1 MKFCKSLFFLL
12 FLTSFFSITSISCS
26 KKIPEEEVAEEIP
39 LPVETFVEGRILSK
53 KASLCILGRDSAM
66 HPLVKLSAGDSVS
79 ILKIDNVIQTKNLGD
94 SNLSEGKEGQSP
106 SAENS
111 TGLVS
116 ATSAAAAENKNLV
129 QEEYYH
135 VVYDNVDFWLDKRVC
150 ALNCE
155 NAVAIEK
162 TFLYSDPALSQKI
175 NSPHNPLKF
184 STVIARSLE
193 ESPDENPAS
202 VKIFYFDQ
210 KAGSVQEAFVSSS
223 SISSKI
229 DDIVVSQVAEALKT
243 TKRAVP
249 RNELF
254 AKAAKYKPS
263 PKVLAALN
271 AQKEERVVNSYR
283 EVLRNMQKMTY
294 GVNVDELM
302 TVDQTKDPFQ

>member
-12 FLTSFFSITSISCS
+12 SLTSFFSITGISCS

-116 ATSAAAAENKNLV
+116 AASAVSATSAAAAENTVKSANAAAAENKNLV

-135 VVYDNVDFWLDKRVC
+135 VIYDNVDFWLDKRVC

-155 NAVAIEK
+155 N
-162 TFLYSDPALSQKI
+162 
-175 NSPHNPLKF
+175 
-184 STVIARSLE
+184 SLTA
-193 ESPDENPAS
+193 D
-202 VKIFYFDQ
+202 
-210 KAGSVQEAFVSSS
+210 
-223 SISSKI
+223 
-229 DDIVVSQVAEALKT
+229 L
-243 TKRAVP
+243 
-249 RNELF
+249 LF
-254 AKAAKYKPS
+254 
-263 PKVLAALN
+263 
-271 AQKEERVVNSYR
+271 
-283 EVLRNMQKMTY
+283 
-294 GVNVDELM
+294 
-302 TVDQTKDPFQ
+302 